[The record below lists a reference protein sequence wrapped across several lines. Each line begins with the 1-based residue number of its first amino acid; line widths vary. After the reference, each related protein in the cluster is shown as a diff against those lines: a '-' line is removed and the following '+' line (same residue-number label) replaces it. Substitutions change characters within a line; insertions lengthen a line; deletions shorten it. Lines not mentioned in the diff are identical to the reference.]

1 VSIANRDAPHLQE
14 AAMLREFQTF
24 LAVCRWGTFTAAAQH
39 LGMTQSAVSD
49 HMQRLE
55 EFTGVQLFH
64 RTGRSATL
72 NAAGEALRP
81 LAEEALQ
88 ITDRMRTGRGAG
100 QLRGSLRVGAITSVH
115 NSLMARALVAF
126 RKAHPAVTI
135 RLIRREGPMA
145 GDVEREEF
153 DLAASVMPNLAS
165 LRTIR
170 WIPLFRKPFVLIAPA
185 ATRARNWREAMAM
198 HTFMGYDLSWST
210 GVQID
215 DFLTRMGVVIRDS
228 LSVDYLDTMITL
240 VAGGVGVAII
250 PRTPLGEASG
260 LVREFEF
267 GTDTFHR
274 EVGLVRRARPP
285 NGGAIADAFIDT
297 LLVEVKREPFAEVIG
312 A

>member
-1 VSIANRDAPHLQE
+1 
-14 AAMLREFQTF
+14 MLREFQTF

-49 HMQRLE
+49 HIQRLE
-55 EFTGVQLFH
+55 AFTGAQLFH

-81 LAEEALQ
+81 LAEEVLEL
-88 ITDRMRTGRGAG
+88 TDRMRTGHGVG

-126 RKAHPAVTI
+126 RRAHPAVTI

-145 GDVEREEF
+145 GDVEREEL
-153 DLAASVMPNLAS
+153 DLAASVLPSMGS

-185 ATRARNWREAMAM
+185 ATRARDWREAMAT

-215 DFLTRMGVVIRDS
+215 DFLSRMGVSIRDT
-228 LSVDYLDTMITL
+228 LWVDYLDTMITL
-240 VAGGVGVAII
+240 VAAGVGVAII

-260 LVREFEF
+260 LVREFDF
-267 GTDTFHR
+267 GADTFHR

-285 NGGAIADAFIDT
+285 HGGAIADAFIDT
-297 LLVEVKREPFAEVIG
+297 LLDEVKREPFAEAIG
-312 A
+312 P

>member
-1 VSIANRDAPHLQE
+1 MHICVRESPL
-14 AAMLREFQTF
+14 LREFQTF
-24 LAVCRWGTFTAAAQH
+24 LAVCRWGTFTAAAQR

-49 HMQRLE
+49 HIQRLE

-88 ITDRMRTGRGAG
+88 ITDRMRTGHGAG

-126 RKAHPAVTI
+126 RRAHPAVTI
-135 RLIRREGPMA
+135 RLIRREGAMA

-153 DLAASVMPNLAS
+153 DLAASVLPNLAAV
-165 LRTIR
+165 RTIR
-170 WIPLFRKPFVLIAPA
+170 WIPLFRKPFALIAPA
-185 ATRARNWREAMAM
+185 ATRARDWREAMAM

-215 DFLTRMGVVIRDS
+215 DFLTRMGVAIRDT
-228 LSVDYLDTMITL
+228 LWVDYLDTMITL
-240 VAGGVGVAII
+240 VAGSVGVGVAII
-250 PRTPLGEASG
+250 PRTPLGEAAG

-267 GTDTFHR
+267 GADTFYR

-297 LLVEVKREPFAEVIG
+297 LLDEVKREPFAEAIG

>member
-1 VSIANRDAPHLQE
+1 MLGHIRESL
-14 AAMLREFQTF
+14 MLREFQTF
-24 LAVCRWGTFTAAAQH
+24 LAVCRWGTFTAAAQR

-49 HMQRLE
+49 HIQRLE

-88 ITDRMRTGRGAG
+88 ITDRMRTGHGAD
-100 QLRGSLRVGAITSVH
+100 QLRGSLRVGTITSVH

-126 RKAHPAVTI
+126 RRAHPAVTI
-135 RLIRREGPMA
+135 RLIRREGPMT

-153 DLAASVMPNLAS
+153 DLAASVLPNLPL

-170 WIPLFRKPFVLIAPA
+170 WIPMFRKPFVLIAPA
-185 ATRARNWREAMAM
+185 TTRAGTWREAMAM
-198 HTFMGYDLSWST
+198 HTFMGYDLSWSA

-215 DFLTRMGVVIRDS
+215 DFLSRMGVPLRDT
-228 LSVDYLDTMITL
+228 LWVDYLDTMITL
-240 VAGGVGVAII
+240 VASGVGVAII
-250 PRTPLGEASG
+250 PRTPLGESAG

-267 GTDTFHR
+267 GADTFYR
-274 EVGLVRRARPP
+274 EVGLLRRARPP

-297 LLVEVKREPFAEVIG
+297 LLDEVKREPFAEPVG
-312 A
+312 